1 MDTALVVGAT
11 GLVGSQCLKTL
22 LDRGAYQQ
30 VIAFTR
36 RPLGVQHPRL
46 VETIVDFDKLEEIE
60 PFPVA
65 DVFCALGTTIGKAG
79 SQADFLKVDFEYP
92 RIIAE
97 RSAAVGATQFL
108 LVSSVGADP
117 LSGNFYLRVKA
128 QLEKAIT
135 SRSFESV
142 HIFRPSFLI
151 GEREEF
157 RMGEFFGG
165 MASRVLHLVPVEKL
179 RKYRPIE
186 AATVAAAMA
195 AAAREAKPGR
205 HIYHYDEIISLAG
218 KL

>member
-22 LDRGAYQQ
+22 LDGGAYER
-30 VIAFTR
+30 VVAFTR
-36 RPLGVQHPRL
+36 RPLGQQHPRL
-46 VETIVDFDKLEEIE
+46 VETIVDFDKLEDLE
-60 PFPVA
+60 PIPTA
-65 DVFCALGTTIGKAG
+65 DVFCALGSTIAKAG
-79 SQADFLKVDFEYP
+79 SQADYLRVDFEYP

-97 RSAAVGATQFL
+97 RSAAAGATQFL

-157 RMGEFFGG
+157 RLGETLGVA
-165 MASRVLHLVPVEKL
+165 ASRALQFALMGKL
-179 RKYRPIE
+179 RKYR
-186 AATVAAAMA
+186 
-195 AAAREAKPGR
+195 
-205 HIYHYDEIISLAG
+205 
-218 KL
+218 